1 MQMLRVFFPETT
13 EIERR
18 QLAVAVPPSV
28 SPCTGLYDCLEL
40 DKLVEQVYGKYLPP
54 RTDAYRKVMWE
65 SVRQLIGALG
75 LGDYI
80 EEECRNQLFDQLD
93 VDGNGQVRAPPSHCP
108 AGQDIAP
115 EVEQR
120 AQCEQN

>member
-28 SPCTGLYDCLEL
+28 VPCTGLYDSLEL
-40 DKLVEQVYGKYLPP
+40 EKMVEHVHGRFLPP

-65 SVRQLIGALG
+65 SVRQLVGALG
-75 LGDYI
+75 LGDHKDD
-80 EEECRNQLFDQLD
+80 ESRNQLFDQLD
-93 VDGNGQVRAPPSHCP
+93 VDGNGKV
-108 AGQDIAP
+108 
-115 EVEQR
+115 
-120 AQCEQN
+120 